1 MTHTEISFE
10 NLQQALSRC
19 GEKLASE
26 AIAEIR
32 TAINQAVAQA
42 ASAAEVDTLLHP
54 VQTNVEA
61 AQAARRGKAA
71 ARRAAKKAAQAEQ
84 TAQAAQPDTTP
95 VPSGEGR
102 GEAADA
108 TFFTLEMVK
117 YLRRCP
123 DQHMLAV
130 LNSYLRL
137 IFTGH
142 LVHSDDDHRYLDNFI
157 YLTRTLGLIDNPEP
171 PTAEQ
176 AAAYLFDNPALPL
189 PRADRRALE
198 RLRRK
203 QSRKQF
209 GRHSEKV

>member
-1 MTHTEISFE
+1 MTHTEISFD

-19 GEKLASE
+19 GEKLATE
-26 AIAEIR
+26 AINEIR

-42 ASAAEVDTLLHP
+42 ATATDVDTLLHP
-54 VQTNVEA
+54 MQTTIEA
-61 AQAARRGKAA
+61 AQAARREKAA
-71 ARRAAKKAAQAEQ
+71 ARRAAKKAAQA
-84 TAQAAQPDTTP
+84 AQAAQADQPATTP

-137 IFTGH
+137 IFTGN
-142 LVHSDDDHRYLDNFI
+142 LVHTADDHRYLDNFI
-157 YLTRTLGLIDNPEP
+157 TLARTLGIIDNPEP
-171 PTAEQ
+171 PTALQ
-176 AAAYLFDNPALPL
+176 AATFLFDNPALPM
-189 PRADRRALE
+189 PRAQRRALE

-203 QSRKQF
+203 QSR
-209 GRHSEKV
+209 RLHSDKA

>member
-1 MTHTEISFE
+1 MTHNEISFD

-19 GEKLASE
+19 GEKLATE
-26 AIAEIR
+26 AINEIR

-42 ASAAEVDTLLHP
+42 ATATDVDTLLHP
-54 VQTNVEA
+54 MQTTIEA
-61 AQAARRGKAA
+61 AQAARREKAA
-71 ARRAAKKAAQAEQ
+71 ARRAAKKAAQA
-84 TAQAAQPDTTP
+84 AQAAQPEQPATTP

-137 IFTGH
+137 IFTGN
-142 LVHSDDDHRYLDNFI
+142 LVHTADDHRYLDNFI
-157 YLTRTLGLIDNPEP
+157 TLARTLGIIDNPEP
-171 PTAEQ
+171 PTALQ
-176 AAAYLFDNPALPL
+176 AATFLFDNPALPM
-189 PRADRRALE
+189 PRAQRRALE

-203 QSRKQF
+203 QSR
-209 GRHSEKV
+209 RLHSDKA

>member
-1 MTHTEISFE
+1 MKHTEISFE

-19 GEKLASE
+19 GEKLATE

-32 TAINQAVAQA
+32 TAINEAVAQA
-42 ASAAEVDTLLHP
+42 ASAAEVDTLLRP

-61 AQAARRGKAA
+61 AQAARREKAA
-71 ARRAAKKAAQAEQ
+71 ARRAAKKAAQA
-84 TAQAAQPDTTP
+84 AQAGQQATTP
-95 VPSGEGR
+95 VPSGESR

-137 IFTGH
+137 IFTGR

>member
-10 NLQQALSRC
+10 NLQKALSHC
-19 GEKLASE
+19 GEKLATE

-61 AQAARRGKAA
+61 AQAARREKAA
-71 ARRAAKKAAQAEQ
+71 ARRAAKKAAQA
-84 TAQAAQPDTTP
+84 AQADQPATTP
-95 VPSGEGR
+95 VPSGESR

-137 IFTGH
+137 IFTGN
-142 LVHSDDDHRYLDNFI
+142 LVHTADDHRYLDNFI
-157 YLTRTLGLIDNPEP
+157 TLARTLGIIDNPEP
-171 PTAEQ
+171 PTALQ
-176 AAAYLFDNPALPL
+176 AATFLFDNPALPM
-189 PRADRRALE
+189 PRAQRRALE

-203 QSRKQF
+203 QSR
-209 GRHSEKV
+209 RLHSDKA